1 MKFNITMKDPDG
13 FYESVKNAVEESLP
27 TGLSSG
33 ERSNLLEDRIEK
45 VEESLERWF
54 EYNEYVTIEV
64 DTDNNTA
71 TVLKTN

>member
-1 MKFNITMKDPDG
+1 MKDPDG

-33 ERSNLLEDRIEK
+33 ERSNLLEDRMEK

>member
-33 ERSNLLEDRIEK
+33 ERSNLLEDRMEK